1 LSVVNSKVGE
11 EALANCNAPGTQTIE
26 KKVYVPVP
34 VPVFPANHSKFF
46 PQAGTSPNIK
56 YYDPSSDGFY
66 YEAASVD
73 GWKKRTPLHQN
84 VHTVDSTNQR
94 PKVEPSSLVSF
105 PPLSHLGRDLT
116 SQELEELILSKVKN
130 TPKTQVPFAS
140 VVSKG
145 LKTNVLPQRQQPE
158 PDYPSSSSTVS
169 SSVSDD
175 TTPPP
180 ANGRE
185 NQCQQLFAQTKEPL
199 VGSFDEPYE
208 FYWSD
213 SEKPENSFNPASS
226 VSSMD
231 ECNPLSAYF
240 NEMCLRQENGRQ
252 PIPVQR
258 PSSLRI
264 QNPTLN
270 NNDKRLPR
278 FNVDQFIAD
287 LPGSDSN
294 GFMNGISAMYSP
306 FGIDSPRT
314 PFNQSMFTKDSPMFT
329 PVVPKETT
337 WNRFNTFRQDD
348 KASADIERG
357 LRDIEK
363 IWQSA

>member
-1 LSVVNSKVGE
+1 M
-11 EALANCNAPGTQTIE
+11 
-26 KKVYVPVP
+26 
-34 VPVFPANHSKFF
+34 
-46 PQAGTSPNIK
+46 
-56 YYDPSSDGFY
+56 
-66 YEAASVD
+66 
-73 GWKKRTPLHQN
+73 
-84 VHTVDSTNQR
+84 
-94 PKVEPSSLVSF
+94 
-105 PPLSHLGRDLT
+105 
-116 SQELEELILSKVKN
+116 
-130 TPKTQVPFAS
+130 PFAS

-145 LKTNVLPQRQQPE
+145 LKNSAQPE

-180 ANGRE
+180 QTGKE
-185 NQCQQLFAQTKEPL
+185 NQCQQLFAAQTKEPM

-213 SEKPENSFNPASS
+213 NEKPEAAANPASS

-231 ECNPLSAYF
+231 ECNQLSAYF
-240 NEMCLRQENGRQ
+240 NEMCLRREAQQVR
-252 PIPVQR
+252 VQR

-264 QNPTLN
+264 QNPAADN
-270 NNDKRLPR
+270 RLPR

-287 LPGSDSN
+287 LPGSDN
-294 GFMNGISAMYSP
+294 GFMNGLSAMYA
-306 FGIDSPRT
+306 DSPRT

-329 PVVPKETT
+329 PLVAPKEPS
-337 WNRFNTFRQDD
+337 WNRFSAFRQDD